1 MVERRS
7 SGRPLATDS
16 SVARASFINTA
27 RTHFSKFGYTRT
39 AMTSVAKE
47 AGYTP
52 TALRHYFEDKADLYA
67 AVFAATSNEIYP
79 QIVQHLQS
87 PTMAEAIEGSM
98 SRMLRISQEFP
109 EYIDFLY
116 RTPSELHRHPELR
129 ERVEVRESF
138 QEFFY
143 SSLIS
148 LGRRTGE
155 LNNLTDELQAM
166 FFRTVMQGWI
176 YEGIFS
182 RNITLTTQIALVK
195 LLRRL

>member
-1 MVERRS
+1 MVKSRS

-16 SVARASFINTA
+16 AVARAAFIRVA
-27 RTHFSKFGYTRT
+27 RTHFAKLGYTGT
-39 AMTSVAKE
+39 AMTSVAQE

-52 TALRHYFEDKADLYA
+52 TALRHYFESKADLYA

-79 QIVQHLQS
+79 QIVQHLDS
-87 PTMAEAIEGSM
+87 PTMADAIEGSM
-98 SRMLRISQEFP
+98 SRMLEISKEFS

-116 RTPSELHRHPELR
+116 RTPSELHRHPKLR
-129 ERVEVRESF
+129 EKVEIRESF

-143 SSLIS
+143 SSLVS
-148 LGRRTGE
+148 LGRKTGE
-155 LNNLTDELQAM
+155 LNHITDELQIM
-166 FFRTVMQGWI
+166 FFRTVMQGWV

-182 RNITLTTQIALVK
+182 RDITLTTQIALVK

>member
-79 QIVQHLQS
+79 QIVQYLQS

-129 ERVEVRESF
+129 ERVEVRENF

-155 LNNLTDELQAM
+155 LNNLTDELQTM

-182 RNITLTTQIALVK
+182 RDITLTTQIALVK